1 MYDSTDD
8 PYCYPR
14 TTVLRNRRNLRSQG
28 ELDRFETAITAQRF
42 SEPLPAGKLTEQH
55 YQRVHRHL
63 FRDIY
68 SWAGQYREGVR
79 ISKGDSTFCYPEY
92 IPNEM
97 KKLFAGLRRDNFLKN
112 LSAEQFAQKAASFL
126 ANLNAIHPFRDG
138 NGRSQVAF
146 MALVAAA
153 AGHPLRL
160 SRVEP
165 DDFKAAMIRSFKGE
179 EKPLVEQIRRL
190 LSV

>member
-8 PYCYPR
+8 PYCYPG
-14 TTVLRNRRNLRSQG
+14 TTVLKNRRNLRSQG
-28 ELDRFETAITAQRF
+28 ALDRFETAITAQRF

-63 FRDIY
+63 FRDVY

-79 ISKGDSTFCYPEY
+79 ISKGDSKFCYPEY

-126 ANLNAIHPFRDG
+126 ANLNAISL
-138 NGRSQVAF
+138 RSIRATRCQSPNTSS
-146 MALVAAA
+146 
-153 AGHPLRL
+153 AG
-160 SRVEP
+160 VYG
-165 DDFKAAMIRSFKGE
+165 SFSASATA
-179 EKPLVEQIRRL
+179 R
-190 LSV
+190 